1 MRLIRLC
8 SLVLFL
14 TATIATSSCKKQD
27 LGGSNNPI
35 VEAAVYPNVA
45 YGSAA
50 LQNMDVYL
58 PAGRNS
64 STTKAMIM
72 IHGGAWTT
80 GDKSNFLPFI
90 DSLQRRLPGYAIFNI
105 NYRLSVYPT
114 NLFPTQELDT
124 KAAIEYIY
132 SKRNEYGISDNF
144 VLLGASAGGHL
155 ALLHAYKYSSPV
167 KIKSVVDFFGPTDLT
182 EMYNNPGQV
191 PASSLA
197 LIIGTT
203 PAQNPTLYQQSSPI
217 NYVSASAS
225 CPTIILQGGLDPLVN
240 PVTQSLRL
248 KNALQAVGVPN
259 QYVFYPDKGHGV
271 DWDNAT
277 YFDAFNKIQQFLAT
291 NNP

>member
-1 MRLIRLC
+1 MSPNRHFYLL
-8 SLVLFL
+8 LLFSGML
-14 TATIATSSCKKQD
+14 LLNACKKQD
-27 LGGSNNPI
+27 PGNNNPV
-35 VEAAVYPNVA
+35 VEAAVFPNVS
-45 YGSAA
+45 YGTQA

-64 STTKAMIM
+64 STTKSMIM

-105 NYRLSVYPT
+105 NYRLSVYPS

-248 KNALQAVGVPN
+248 KNALQAAGVPN

-277 YFDAFNKIQQFLAT
+277 YFDAFNKIQSFLST
-291 NNP
+291 HNP